1 MNKLLVA
8 TTNNGKIEEY
18 RRLLGH
24 LPVELTSLKDQ
35 GISMAIDEDGKT
47 FESNAIKKAILY
59 HSISGLATLADD
71 GGIEIDYLHGE
82 PGVLSR
88 RWPGY
93 EATDE
98 ELIEIALARLEGVPK
113 QKRTAKLRVALAMV
127 FPGEETVYT
136 AEAFK
141 EGLIGTKPVNFTE
154 GYPYRSLFYLPDLK
168 KHYSE
173 LTPEEEVMLAHRREA
188 IDRLMPVIK
197 KKLL

>member
-1 MNKLLVA
+1 MNKLLLA
-8 TTNNGKIEEY
+8 TTNSGKVEEY
-18 RRLLGH
+18 RKLLGE
-24 LPVELTSLKDQ
+24 LPLQLVSLKDQ

-47 FESNAIKKAILY
+47 FEDIAIKKAILY
-59 HSISGLATLADD
+59 HSISGLPTLADD

-93 EATDE
+93 EASDE
-98 ELIEIALARLEGVPK
+98 ELIEMALTRLEGVPK

-141 EGLIGTKPVNFTE
+141 LGLIGTKPVNLTE

-173 LTPEEEVMLAHRREA
+173 LTHEEELVLAHRREA
-188 IDRLMPVIK
+188 LDQLMPVIK